1 MASLYDELKALVA
14 ALEPEQVLKEPYPRQ
29 PVDYSRE
36 AVTWRLKLA
45 SELGDVCRS
54 LRRVGRQL
62 ETYDLPTSR
71 RFDPP
76 PRLR

>member
-1 MASLYDELKALVA
+1 MASLYEELKALVA
-14 ALEPEQVLKEPYPRQ
+14 ALEPEQVLKEPYPMK

-36 AVTWRLKLA
+36 AVTRRLKLA

-62 ETYDLPTSR
+62 QAHNLPKPSAKK
-71 RFDPP
+71 PS
-76 PRLR
+76 